1 MEGPPFGW
9 ESNSLAK
16 SREPRTGPG
25 HASTYRTQL
34 RKTTTSTRQ
43 NTAHSPGQEL
53 RSRPSSNFASYY
65 KSGFQR
71 SQNYNSPNTV
81 VIYDHTLTAR
91 RVALPPYF
99 VTPLVTLPRYD
110 FYDSW
115 RQCGSQEQLI
125 IAYIEEANIL

>member
-1 MEGPPFGW
+1 MQVRTVLNYE
-9 ESNSLAK
+9 K
-16 SREPRTGPG
+16 S
-25 HASTYRTQL
+25 
-34 RKTTTSTRQ
+34 TTSTRQ

-65 KSGFQR
+65 KSGFQQ

-110 FYDSW
+110 FSDSW

-125 IAYIEEANIL
+125 IAYIEEANML